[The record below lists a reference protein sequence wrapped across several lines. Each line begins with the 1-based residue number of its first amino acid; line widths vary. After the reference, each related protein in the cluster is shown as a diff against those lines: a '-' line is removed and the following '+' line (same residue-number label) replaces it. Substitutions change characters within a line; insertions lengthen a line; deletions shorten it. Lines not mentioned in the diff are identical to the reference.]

1 LSVPEVCPTPIQ
13 GTSLFGNVST
23 VTEEE
28 GVVVEQLAKFVDSV
42 IDAEAVNN
50 LVESLS
56 SDSASFEYLR

>member
-1 LSVPEVCPTPIQ
+1 LSVPEVCPIPIQ